1 VKRED
6 LPAATRLPYTVGVS
20 RSQQILG
27 SAALWTLI
35 VLASALVPYAL
46 IGLNPHEETLGTAF
60 VI

>member
-1 VKRED
+1 
-6 LPAATRLPYTVGVS
+6 VGVS